1 MQKDL
6 TMNKTKVRVD
16 FNELIADNI
25 IMLSQTD
32 TKIDSQGN
40 PVTLYEGMPIS
51 IYEESIYGDGEIEY
65 LIAEG
70 TVIKHDFNKYPY
82 FPYVKWLCRID
93 ANGIQNRPELRT
105 ENNQ

>member
-1 MQKDL
+1 MDR
-6 TMNKTKVRVD
+6 TKVCVD

-51 IYEESIYGDGEIEY
+51 IYEESIYDDGEIEY

-93 ANGIQNRPELRT
+93 ANGIQNRPELRK
-105 ENNQ
+105 Q